1 MQKNGLR
8 LNSDERYTLSN
19 SMVKNRDKKEVK
31 GEEKKIKDTLVKNLD
46 DCCLLQDRAMTF
58 PSGFSRASSPMGH
71 A

>member
-1 MQKNGLR
+1 
-8 LNSDERYTLSN
+8 
-19 SMVKNRDKKEVK
+19 MVKNRDKKEVK